1 MIYGVLIL
9 AMSIE
14 QNVEIKVKS
23 KERWHADKTEIVA
36 GISAA
41 GLLVASHFPIFGEA
55 YAALALMVATVDLVE
70 LKNKADLASRSRKQ
84 TRKQNSPS
92 RQLPM

>member
-1 MIYGVLIL
+1 MT
-9 AMSIE
+9 AE
-14 QNVEIKVKS
+14 QGARVQK
-23 KERWHADKTEIVA
+23 WHADKTEIVA
-36 GISAA
+36 GISAS

-84 TRKQNSPS
+84 NSPS